1 MPRTALRV
9 RRWAAIAV
17 LGGLLAGCGTGE
29 ADPAGPA
36 AAPGSGAGARTTTDV
51 RPIEAATRITD
62 AEGVTVSLP
71 KPPERIVCLVALC
84 DDMLVELGMTPTAT
98 NSRVLAHPKFLG
110 EEKAAGIPVVPGGFL
125 SPEVEAVLAHRPDL
139 VIGLEDTH
147 GKLAPAL
154 KGATTFWPVQPGSWQ
169 DSVGYLRNLAALTG
183 RTEQGERA
191 ERGFRTRLAR
201 AERSASDRTAL
212 IVYGSDENFGV
223 ATPETDVAA
232 GLFPEDL
239 PLPLEEPGRGG
250 QLQPGGDPRPGRR
263 RPLRGDA
270 LLRRTGRQALR
281 QAGAEP
287 ALVTHPRREER
298 QGHRGRLRGVG
309 QGARHPF
316 PGRRP
321 RRGDGR
327 TAVRR
332 PPVVPLCLGAVALAG
347 AVCALSLGTPYVPPA
362 ALPAALGSERAR
374 GARRHRTAA
383 APHGAGADRRGL
395 PGGRGPPFSSRRPC
409 ATRSPCPRCWASPSG
424 AALGVAAPLVLALA
438 VPLGL
443 QPFLALAGAAL
454 GGLLTL
460 VAAGFGRSPS
470 AVLLTGAAVAAAL
483 QAALLVLMVMADQL
497 DLQLIYR
504 YLLGSLSA
512 RTWDDVTG
520 LLPWLAAAVPALVLC
535 VPVLGVLR
543 LGDDDARA
551 LGVRVERARV
561 AALGIAVVLIA
572 PVVAVCGPVAWVGF
586 LAPHLARRLRPDG
599 GAAGWLVRSAGC
611 GAIVV
616 LCADQPARLALA
628 PVETPVGAWTALVG
642 VPVGVLLLKR
652 GRRPARVRRP
662 LPPSLPQAPTALAA
676 PVLRKAER

>member
-1 MPRTALRV
+1 M
-9 RRWAAIAV
+9 
-17 LGGLLAGCGTGE
+17 
-29 ADPAGPA
+29 
-36 AAPGSGAGARTTTDV
+36 
-51 RPIEAATRITD
+51 
-62 AEGVTVSLP
+62 
-71 KPPERIVCLVALC
+71 
-84 DDMLVELGMTPTAT
+84 
-98 NSRVLAHPKFLG
+98 
-110 EEKAAGIPVVPGGFL
+110 
-125 SPEVEAVLAHRPDL
+125 
-139 VIGLEDTH
+139 
-147 GKLAPAL
+147 
-154 KGATTFWPVQPGSWQ
+154 
-169 DSVGYLRNLAALTG
+169 
-183 RTEQGERA
+183 
-191 ERGFRTRLAR
+191 
-201 AERSASDRTAL
+201 
-212 IVYGSDENFGV
+212 
-223 ATPETDVAA
+223 
-232 GLFPEDL
+232 
-239 PLPLEEPGRGG
+239 
-250 QLQPGGDPRPGRR
+250 
-263 RPLRGDA
+263 
-270 LLRRTGRQALR
+270 
-281 QAGAEP
+281 
-287 ALVTHPRREER
+287 
-298 QGHRGRLRGVG
+298 
-309 QGARHPF
+309 
-316 PGRRP
+316 
-321 RRGDGR
+321 
-327 TAVRR
+327 RR
-332 PPVVPLCLGAVALAG
+332 PPVALLCLGAAALAG
-347 AVCALSLGTPYVPPA
+347 VVCALSLGTPYVPPVR
-362 ALPAALGSERAR
+362 LPATLGSDGLAGLVVTELRLPRLVLALI
-374 GARRHRTAA
+374 
-383 APHGAGADRRGL
+383 AGACLGAAGL
-395 PGGRGPPFSSRRPC
+395 VLQEALRNPLAVPEMLGVS
-409 ATRSPCPRCWASPSG
+409 SG
-424 AALGVAAPLVLALA
+424 AALGVAAPLVLSLA

-520 LLPWLAAAVPALVLC
+520 LLPWLAVAVPALVLC

-599 GAAGWLVRSAGC
+599 GAAGWLIRSAVC

-652 GRRPARVRRP
+652 GRRPARDRGPV
-662 LPPSLPQAPTALAA
+662 SLPAPAMSPDVPA